1 MIVED
6 CGSLLDFGDS
16 WSEQSSQGAD
26 CRLKAA
32 FLLKAMHCR
41 IGREGDLTGAR
52 HSG

>member
-16 WSEQSSQGAD
+16 WSEQSSQGAG

-41 IGREGDLTGAR
+41 IGRGGDLTGAR